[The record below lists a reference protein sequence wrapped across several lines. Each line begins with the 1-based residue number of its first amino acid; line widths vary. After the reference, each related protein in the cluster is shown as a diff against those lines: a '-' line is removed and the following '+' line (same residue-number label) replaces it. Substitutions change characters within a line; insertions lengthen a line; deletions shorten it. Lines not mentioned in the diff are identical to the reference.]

1 MRWISWCILVLLYSA
16 VFSLPGKDGGGVQP
30 AKRKG
35 LLVIPGLGRPDRLE
49 TVAHNLRVLAEQ
61 FRSSDLSW
69 DCVVYVYAPR
79 DVTSFWS
86 SSNDLRTV
94 YHACGVIEVPNQRVA
109 QNLYMVQPALINKTY
124 SNVMVLLDDCKIQ
137 SQNTFDLTKMLKVMD
152 TERLTVASPMVY
164 YGVPHVITTSSVT
177 TFHRGK

>member
-61 FRSSDLSW
+61 FQSSDLSW

-86 SSNDLRTV
+86 SSIDLRTV
-94 YHACGVIEVPNQRVA
+94 YDACGVIEVPNQRVT

-137 SQNTFDLTKMLKVMD
+137 SHNTFDLTKMLKAMD

-164 YGVPHVITTSSVT
+164 YECHMLLLHPL
-177 TFHRGK
+177 